1 MPEPAKRRALRIIVK
16 KIPVT
21 VHRRR
26 YAGQHRRNSPRAEAQ
41 YRTQRL
47 TIGQHVHEKISPFH
61 ILPAEGINQYKYRY
75 VLLLAR
81 SLLRQHGLRTHICAT
96 CFRKSTASRA
106 VFSVVRSVSGRFTT
120 SFAARSPSGQKP
132 GRYPKASA
140 LASRGCSGW
149 LNQSPNSM

>member
-1 MPEPAKRRALRIIVK
+1 MPEPAKRRTLRIIVK
-16 KIPVT
+16 KIPVA

-41 YRTQRL
+41 YRTQWL
-47 TIGQHVHEKISPFH
+47 TVGQHVREKIPPFQ
-61 ILPAEGINQYKYRY
+61 ILPAESINQHKYRY
-75 VLLLAR
+75 VLLAG

-106 VFSVVRSVSGRFTT
+106 AFSVVRSVSGRFTT

-140 LASRGCSGW
+140 LASRGCSG
-149 LNQSPNSM
+149 